1 MPCFSSCASAKMVQY
16 VIITPKILSSLVFHF
31 LCTRT
36 SQSFFSFVFSLVVF
50 LLVLMG
56 HFNFADRTWE
66 YHTTVTSNSGKF
78 LKYVEDN
85 L

>member
-1 MPCFSSCASAKMVQY
+1 MPCFSCCASAKMVQY
-16 VIITPKILSSLVFHF
+16 VIIAPKMLSSLVFHF

-56 HFNFADRTWE
+56 HVSFADRTWE
-66 YHTTVTSNSGKF
+66 YHTTVTSKSGKF

>member
-16 VIITPKILSSLVFHF
+16 VIITPEILALVFHI

-56 HFNFADRTWE
+56 HLNFADGTWE

-78 LKYVEDN
+78 LKYVEDS